1 MLKRAVYSTEIFSA
15 AITPEVNTFDDNIA
29 MAVSR
34 AQTLHTEILNLRRQE
49 YLRIRQSLMVTNE
62 LMQALAG
69 LEGRKAVI
77 WVGED
82 LAIRPA
88 IDIYGVY
95 YSRAAPLRNIITID
109 PPEVWGEQ
117 DKLDREFSAV
127 AASAQSAGA
136 NIYMIDASDR
146 DREVASADF
155 SPGNSFDVMLSESS
169 DAGLW
174 TPGINLAEFRT
185 LSEGGSFMAVATG
198 GESFGNTREM
208 GKIVDTLSDRV
219 STYYYLGYRR
229 DGPPDGKRHD
239 VKVRVLG
246 KNRSVRHH
254 EQVFDKTT
262 PQKLADLA
270 MSRLRLDLGDNDLDL
285 SVALDRPEPSERDTV
300 LLPIQLMIPV
310 ANLVLMPEADQHI
323 GQILVAVAVL
333 DELGNTAP
341 VHLMRLRL
349 KIPSARYS
357 EEAIASRSIVLRIKR
372 GTTKIAVGVRDEVSG
387 IQSSHAM
394 PIPPELLVERA
405 ANLDVDQ
412 PAVDSAS

>member
-1 MLKRAVYSTEIFSA
+1 M
-15 AITPEVNTFDDNIA
+15 
-29 MAVSR
+29 
-34 AQTLHTEILNLRRQE
+34 RRQE

-62 LMQALAG
+62 LLQALAG
-69 LEGRKAVI
+69 LEGRKSVI

-88 IDIYGVY
+88 IDIYSVY
-95 YSRAAPLRNIITID
+95 FSRAAPLRNIMTLD

-136 NIYMIDASDR
+136 NLYMIDASDR
-146 DREVASADF
+146 DREVASADY
-155 SPGNSFDVMLSESS
+155 SPSSSFDVMLSESS
-169 DAGLW
+169 EAGLW
-174 TPGINLAEFRT
+174 TPGINFAEFRT

-198 GESFGNTREM
+198 GESFGNTRAM
-208 GKIVDTLSDRV
+208 GKMMDTLSDRV

-229 DGPPDGKRHD
+229 DGPPDGLRHD
-239 VKVRVLG
+239 IKVRVIG
-246 KNRSVRHH
+246 KNKRVRHH

-270 MSRLRLDLGDNDLDL
+270 MSRLRLDLGDNELDL
-285 SVALDRPEPSERDTV
+285 SVALDRPQPSDKDTV
-300 LLPIQLMIPV
+300 VLPIQLMIPV
-310 ANLVLMPEADQHI
+310 ANLVLLPEADQHV

-333 DELGNTAP
+333 DENGDTAP

-349 KIPSARYS
+349 TLPSARFS
-357 EEAIASRSIVLRIKR
+357 EEAIASRSIRLKIKR
-372 GTTKIAVGVRDEVSG
+372 GTTKIAVGVRDEISG
-387 IQSSHAM
+387 IQSSHAL

-405 ANLDVDQ
+405 SNTDVAQ
-412 PAVDSAS
+412 EAVDSAS